1 MWWKLSMDFSV
12 VNKLALGSV
21 QFGLPY
27 GISNNAG
34 KTPADEVE
42 RILEFCK
49 SSELLTIDTA
59 SAYGEAEKVLGRNDL
74 APFQVVSK
82 FLPNETKKAFDDQ
95 LNTTLSDLGID
106 QLYGYLAHRPERL
119 IKNPWEW
126 RLLKDKRDEGVIKKI
141 GFSLNAPDELHHLM
155 EQDFIPDLVQVP
167 YNYLDRRFEEEL
179 IKLKERNI
187 EVHTRSSFLQGLFFM
202 KPEGLSNHFEPVK
215 NFLKELQA
223 SGSNL
228 QTSLLNFVLS
238 KGFVDRVV
246 VGVETL
252 VQLKENIEGLKSA
265 ETLTIPIPQVP
276 DQILMPMHWPK

>member
-82 FLPNETKKAFDDQ
+82 FLPNETKKAFEDQ
-95 LNTTLSDLGID
+95 LNTTLANLGVD

-119 IKNPWEW
+119 IKNSWEW
-126 RLLKDKRDEGVIKKI
+126 NLLKDKRAKGVIKKI
-141 GFSLNAPDELHHLM
+141 GFSLNSPDELHQLM
-155 EQDFIPDLVQVP
+155 ELDFIPDLVQVP
-167 YNYLDRRFEEEL
+167 YNYLDRRFEHEL
-179 IKLKERNI
+179 IKLKERKI

-202 KPEGLSNHFEPVK
+202 KPEGLGNHFEPVK
-215 NFLKELQA
+215 SFLRELQA
-223 SGSNL
+223 TASNM
-228 QTSLLNFVLS
+228 QASLLNFVLERAFID
-238 KGFVDRVV
+238 KLV
-246 VGVETL
+246 VGVESL
-252 VQLKENIEGLKSA
+252 VQLQENIEGLGNA
-265 ETLTIPIPQVP
+265 ETLNIPFPELP